1 MATKVVE
8 PLGGHTINTLLHRHT
23 VKCLLSIFI
32 PADSLLLFP
41 VFHQRNHFYLGQRS
55 KLLLFWE
62 VLCRLLG
69 RKVSNGLTPA
79 PATSSCSASP
89 KSVVSLWVTVASA
102 PFSRRGD
109 QFSGNYSWLRP
120 FQISTA
126 NCYHIGQL
134 LCRKKSFLSLL
145 FISLAL
151 SLLVIMS
158 TACLC
163 GSYLLSLCMEW
174 LVIYLL
180 TQKLPR
186 HSYRYTFKGFM
197 ILSY

>member
-1 MATKVVE
+1 ME
-8 PLGGHTINTLLHRHT
+8 PLGGLTINTLLHRHT

-79 PATSSCSASP
+79 PGTSSCSASP

-120 FQISTA
+120 FKISTA
-126 NCYHIGQL
+126 NCYYIGQL
-134 LCRKKSFLSLL
+134 LCRKKILPKFAFYLFSSFPSSNNVYCLSLWFSSVITL
-145 FISLAL
+145 HGMACHLPSHSEAAKTFIQ
-151 SLLVIMS
+151 VRI
-158 TACLC
+158 
-163 GSYLLSLCMEW
+163 
-174 LVIYLL
+174 
-180 TQKLPR
+180 
-186 HSYRYTFKGFM
+186 
-197 ILSY
+197 